1 MIVSYK
7 LLSKFVDLEGITP
20 DELCDKLTF
29 AGFEVEGKKSLAY
42 ADKLCV
48 GHVISCLPHPDSDH
62 LHVLKVDCGQEGVLD
77 IVCGAPNVCKDA
89 YVIVA
94 LVGCNLKA
102 IDVTIKKGVI
112 RGCESNGMCCSLV
125 ELGVDKSVLSE
136 EETKGIH
143 LLPNTS
149 KPGDRNVLELL
160 GLDDT
165 IIDINVLANR
175 PDCLSIIGLAKEI
188 GTVLNRK
195 VVDLPVFDLE
205 ENDVFKVSSVTKNCD
220 AFHFVKVSNLKNI
233 VIPQSIVSYLNAH
246 GMK

>member
-1 MIVSYK
+1 MIASYK

-102 IDVTIKKGVI
+102 IDVTIKKGFI
-112 RGCESNGMCCSLV
+112 RECESNGMCCSLV

-143 LLPNTS
+143 PLNLEIETS
-149 KPGDRNVLELL
+149 
-160 GLDDT
+160 
-165 IIDINVLANR
+165 
-175 PDCLSIIGLAKEI
+175 
-188 GTVLNRK
+188 
-195 VVDLPVFDLE
+195 
-205 ENDVFKVSSVTKNCD
+205 
-220 AFHFVKVSNLKNI
+220 
-233 VIPQSIVSYLNAH
+233 
-246 GMK
+246 